1 MLSHIMRHGCLLSDS
16 IVSSSYF
23 STNQEGETA
32 LIKAALADE
41 ASVVTLLLDAKANVD
56 HADNVRFA

>member
-1 MLSHIMRHGCLLSDS
+1 MAAHYVIPQCRRP
-16 IVSSSYF
+16 YF
-23 STNQEGETA
+23 TSTNQEGETA

-56 HADNVRFA
+56 HADNVRPC

>member
-1 MLSHIMRHGCLLSDS
+1 MECYPTSCDMAAYS